1 MEESER
7 MERRERDKQARAA
20 MTSQTQNQE
29 PVPLFG
35 DPVRVITNTIDNY
48 HFEFLFFFACSVF
61 CV

>member
-29 PVPLFG
+29 AAPLFG
-35 DPVRVITNTIDNY
+35 EPFRVITNID
-48 HFEFLFFFACSVF
+48 FRFSKMLIFF
-61 CV
+61 